1 MRMWSSY
8 ISLIFT
14 SFSLGTDAFCVSVA
28 DGLTYKDISKKKLL
42 LIPICFALMQ
52 GIMPIIGYYLGLSF
66 YNIIKEFDH
75 WIAFGLLLF
84 IGGKMIVDGIIDIHK
99 KEKEEVSRF
108 SIGRVLIQGIATS
121 IDALAVGIVLIA
133 SGIHI
138 LIDALF
144 ICVITFIMCVI
155 GLFLGKQIVKLFKGK
170 VQIATIIGGVVLLL
184 IGIKILLEHLEILV
198 F

>member
-1 MRMWSSY
+1 MWSSY
-8 ISLIFT
+8 LSLIFT
-14 SFSLGTDAFCVSVA
+14 SFSLGTDAFCVSIA
-28 DGLTYKDISKKKLL
+28 DGLSFKDISKKKLIF
-42 LIPICFALMQ
+42 IPLCFALMQ

-66 YNIIKEFDH
+66 YNLIKEFDH

-84 IGGKMIVDGIIDIHK
+84 IGGKMIVDGIIDIHR
-99 KEKEEVSRF
+99 KEKEEMSNF
-108 SIGRVLIQGIATS
+108 SYGKILIQGIATS

-133 SGIHI
+133 SEIHI

-144 ICVITFIMCVI
+144 IGVITFIMCVG

-170 VQIATIIGGVVLLL
+170 IQIATIIGGVVLLL
-184 IGIKILLEHLEILV
+184 IGVKILLEHLGILV